1 MPIAKWTAV
10 VLVSA
15 GVTAAGLVE
24 YQRRAPRAASTGSF
38 SVETVPAGLDVTIGG
53 KVVGTTPLTLSLA
66 PGPYEVQLG
75 QGAAGRTIKVAI
87 AAGASVVQHVE
98 LPVIAEAS
106 VTWGAL
112 RIQTDPPHL
121 PVSVDGI
128 EHGLSPVTLE
138 KIQAGDHEVTVRG
151 SGGAIRRS
159 VAVPAQETVS
169 LIVSSAM
176 AAAEPGAIA
185 AGWLSISS
193 SVPLQL
199 KEGGRVIGTTESD
212 RVMLTAGDHD
222 LDIVNAALGFSA
234 QRTFHVTSGKT
245 TVARID
251 VPNGT
256 LSLNASPWAEV
267 FVDGERIGETPIG
280 NLSRPIGRH
289 EVIFRHPQLG
299 EHREVVIVTANGPT
313 RLGVDLRKK

>member
-1 MPIAKWTAV
+1 
-10 VLVSA
+10 
-15 GVTAAGLVE
+15 
-24 YQRRAPRAASTGSF
+24 
-38 SVETVPAGLDVTIGG
+38 
-53 KVVGTTPLTLSLA
+53 
-66 PGPYEVQLG
+66 
-75 QGAAGRTIKVAI
+75 
-87 AAGASVVQHVE
+87 
-98 LPVIAEAS
+98 VIAEAS

-112 RIQTDPPHL
+112 RIQTDPTHL

-128 EHGLSPVTLE
+128 EHGLSPLTVE
-138 KIQAGDHEVTVRG
+138 KIQPGDHEVTVRG
-151 SGGAIRRS
+151 SSGVIRRS
-159 VAVPAQETVS
+159 VAVPARETVS

-176 AAAEPGAIA
+176 APAEPGAIA

-212 RVMLTAGDHD
+212 RVMLPAGDHD
-222 LDIVNAALGFSA
+222 LAIVNDSLGFSA
-234 QRTFHVTSGKT
+234 QRTFHVNSGKT
-245 TVARID
+245 TVARIE

-299 EHREVVIVTANGPT
+299 EHREVVVVTANGPT